1 MSNTSIQLKKSGISG
16 NTPVDLIYGEVAI
29 NYADGKLFYKSD
41 TGVTRYI
48 TNQQSFSTINSN
60 NSLILATSG
69 TDILNLVAGNNITI
83 STNTTSKSITFGL
96 PKDITNLN
104 SISANT
110 VSTKDILI
118 TGTIQTSTHSNL
130 EGFIQAAF
138 DTANT
143 ALLGYDLAN
152 TLYDFS
158 ALAYN
163 AAKGVYLAEKYDK
176 AIVPLQK
183 FIEKFP
189 KNEQVIEANYLIADA
204 AYRTGDKATA
214 LTYYQKTYLNI

>member
-60 NSLILATSG
+60 NSLILATTG

-110 VSTKDILI
+110 VSTKDILV
-118 TGTIQTSTHSNL
+118 TGIIQTSTHSNL

-143 ALLGYDLAN
+143 GGGGGGGTVNTATLFHFPVGDYGYVADPLMGGIGDSEFVN
-152 TLYDFS
+152 VIYDMR
-158 ALAYN
+158 
-163 AAKGVYLAEKYDK
+163 VY
-176 AIVPLQK
+176 PG
-183 FIEKFP
+183 
-189 KNEQVIEANYLIADA
+189 ADA
-204 AYRTGDKATA
+204 G
-214 LTYYQKTYLNI
+214 LINIDLGTLS